1 MKRLILTASLLTL
14 ASVPLATLAQ
24 DEGDEAEPQYV
35 MATYYYCEQDEEAD
49 ADEAFAKGY
58 APVLAAAVEAGTIE
72 NWGWMAHRLGGK
84 WRRVWVFGAT
94 GAGNLMDAAD
104 KIYADL
110 TEAIGDEDPLTDACP
125 THDDYLWETGGGNA
139 SDERGA
145 TSFSVYYDCDSSRE
159 ARADEIVNASL
170 APVMND
176 LIKNGNIAS
185 WGWLKHHVGGKYRRL
200 LTLTGASHKATLQAR
215 DHVVDVVYAE
225 GNEAGAEFD
234 GICSKHSDYMWDNQL
249 PTG

>member
-14 ASVPLATLAQ
+14 ACVPLATVAQ
-24 DEGDEAEPQYV
+24 EEGEESTPQYV
-35 MATYYYCEQDEEAD
+35 MATYYYCEQDEEGD
-49 ADEAFAKGY
+49 ADEAFAAGY
-58 APVLAAAVEAGTIE
+58 APVLDAAVEAGTIE

-84 WRRVWVFGAT
+84 WRRVWFFGAA

-110 TEAIGDEDPLTDACP
+110 AESLGDEDALTDACP

-145 TSFSVYYDCDSSRE
+145 TAFSIYFDCDSSRE
-159 ARADEIVNASL
+159 ARADAIVGENM
-170 APVMND
+170 APVLNG
-176 LIKNGNIAS
+176 LIENGNITS

-200 LTLTGASHKATLQAR
+200 LTMTGASHKATLQAR
-215 DHVVDVVYAE
+215 DYVVEVFYAE

-249 PTG
+249 PKG